1 MQVMFN
7 YLGNVNA
14 YIANGTNQTTF
25 FTQNQASSAE
35 YNFT

>member
-7 YLGNVNA
+7 FLNNVNA

-25 FTQNQASSAE
+25 FTQN
-35 YNFT
+35 